1 MTIEGKYVTCI
12 NNANEVSFVVFGSCM
27 ESIGRWSVKQKLS
40 ELVFDWQKDI
50 PYPFHSTNME
60 ERFHLPSP
68 LPLFRKTGN
77 LMFGLVLFESN
88 VFPS

>member
-27 ESIGRWSVKQKLS
+27 ESIGRCSVKQKLS

-50 PYPFHSTNME
+50 SLSVSLHKHGGKVSFA
-60 ERFHLPSP
+60 FP